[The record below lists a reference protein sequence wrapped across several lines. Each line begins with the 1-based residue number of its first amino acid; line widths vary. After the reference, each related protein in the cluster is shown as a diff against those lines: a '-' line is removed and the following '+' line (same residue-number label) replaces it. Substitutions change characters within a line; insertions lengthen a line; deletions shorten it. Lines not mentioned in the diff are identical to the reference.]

1 MDQKKTG
8 QFLRSLRNEKQMT
21 QEQLAEHF
29 NVTSRSVS
37 RWENGNNLP
46 DISLLVEI
54 ADFYEVDVREII
66 DGERKNEMMDK
77 EAREVAEHMAVYAGT
92 EKNRLLKF
100 IQVIAIIGLIASITA
115 IIFQT
120 IGYDESVR
128 SSVSL
133 TASIITL
140 ILMSVITLYVTGILE
155 KAAHNKGFM
164 KTVKITSIVLLAT
177 GVLYM
182 VKIILTFWLAIFLMV
197 VPGLFE
203 RVKVDTDI
211 TKYNEYIHPIR
222 TEKEIEDHGYGITNS
237 EMFDIWPKTITA
249 DMNVTEFQYTYYN
262 PWDAM
267 YVIYMTSEY
276 DPDAYIDEYDR
287 LSSLGIQDYV
297 GMYTVTGEPEGY
309 DIISMSCDGYH
320 GFTYAMIPE
329 DSSDNDTITY
339 VSIWFCNY
347 YLELDIHK
355 YLPDEY
361 LLPGFDATDDNPY
374 ELEQR
379 ALYE

>member
-77 EAREVAEHMAVYAGT
+77 EVREVAEHMAVYAGT

-140 ILMSVITLYVTGILE
+140 CYR
-155 KAAHNKGFM
+155 N
-164 KTVKITSIVLLAT
+164 
-177 GVLYM
+177 
-182 VKIILTFWLAIFLMV
+182 
-197 VPGLFE
+197 PGE
-203 RVKVDTDI
+203 
-211 TKYNEYIHPIR
+211 
-222 TEKEIEDHGYGITNS
+222 
-237 EMFDIWPKTITA
+237 
-249 DMNVTEFQYTYYN
+249 
-262 PWDAM
+262 
-267 YVIYMTSEY
+267 
-276 DPDAYIDEYDR
+276 
-287 LSSLGIQDYV
+287 
-297 GMYTVTGEPEGY
+297 
-309 DIISMSCDGYH
+309 SC
-320 GFTYAMIPE
+320 P
-329 DSSDNDTITY
+329 
-339 VSIWFCNY
+339 
-347 YLELDIHK
+347 
-355 YLPDEY
+355 
-361 LLPGFDATDDNPY
+361 
-374 ELEQR
+374 
-379 ALYE
+379 